1 MPWSPRQNHLRFDV
15 EQSDGRA
22 TVRLAGELDCA
33 SAAIAHL
40 ALERAGAGG
49 VEITLDLSRLV
60 FLDAAGLRFL
70 ISAQQRARAANRRLI
85 VRRPSHSVRRMLD
98 LTGAHGLLGAEDT
111 DVAALPPAAGEL
123 TRLLEAAAQRAM
135 RIADADRYTVQ
146 LLDPAT
152 DALRI
157 VAQRGFNRT
166 FLAFFDTVDDTDSV
180 YGTALRR
187 RQPVWVR
194 DVTQSSI
201 FADGPALDVI
211 WDTGVRAL
219 AALPVTS
226 PDGQVFAMLAVY
238 RARPIDWGADRR
250 AQLKRLV
257 RAAARDCLDAMHA
270 TSLT

>member
-157 VAQRGFNRT
+157 VAQRGFNPT
-166 FLAFFDTVDDTDSV
+166 FLDFFETVDDTDPA
-180 YGTALRR
+180 YGTALRA
-187 RQPVWVR
+187 RQPVWVP
-194 DVTQSSI
+194 DVTQSSS
-201 FADGPALDVI
+201 FADTPALNVM
-211 WDTGVRAL
+211 WDAGVRAI
-219 AALPVTS
+219 AVLPVSS
-226 PDGQVFAMLAVY
+226 PDGKVFAMLAVH
-238 RARPIDWGADRR
+238 RARPTAWGADCR

-257 RAAARDCLDAMHA
+257 RATTRDCLDAIHA
-270 TSLT
+270 ISLT